1 MDNDKQTGSCL
12 CGVITYEFNQSEA
25 LSAHHCHCRDCQKI
39 TGSGKATIL
48 LVPSNSL
55 DVSGDLKFYTV
66 EGSAGSHVSRGFCSE
81 CGSQLIS
88 YVNEN
93 PDLKFIK
100 VGSIDDSSWV
110 SISSNFGA
118 PQQIHGHQPMIQF
131 TVSHIIQTS
140 PKIEAF

>member
-1 MDNDKQTGSCL
+1 MDNEKQTGSCL
-12 CGVITYEFNQSEA
+12 CGVITYEFSKADA

-55 DVSGDLKFYTV
+55 NVSGELKFYTV
-66 EGSAGSHVSRGFCSE
+66 EGSASSHVSRGFCSE

-93 PDLKFIK
+93 PNLKFVK

-110 SISSNFGA
+110 SISSNFL
-118 PQQIHGHQPMIQF
+118 IMN
-131 TVSHIIQTS
+131 
-140 PKIEAF
+140 

>member
-1 MDNDKQTGSCL
+1 MDNEKQTGSCL

-55 DVSGDLKFYTV
+55 TVSGDLRFYTV

-88 YVNEN
+88 YVDEN

-110 SISSNFGA
+110 SISSNFWSSTA
-118 PQQIHGHQPMIQF
+118 NPWSPADDSVHCF
-131 TVSHIIQTS
+131 THN
-140 PKIEAF
+140 PDFA

>member
-1 MDNDKQTGSCL
+1 MDNEKQTGSCL
-12 CGVITYEFNQSEA
+12 CGVVTYEFNQSEA

-48 LVPSNSL
+48 LVPSKSL
-55 DVSGDLKFYTV
+55 TVSGDLKFYTV

-88 YVNEN
+88 YVDEN

-110 SISSNFGA
+110 SKKMS
-118 PQQIHGHQPMIQF
+118 
-131 TVSHIIQTS
+131 II
-140 PKIEAF
+140 

>member
-1 MDNDKQTGSCL
+1 MDNEKQTGSCL
-12 CGVITYEFNQSEA
+12 CGVVTYEFNQLEA

-48 LVPSNSL
+48 LVPSKSL
-55 DVSGDLKFYTV
+55 TVSGDLKFYTV

-93 PDLKFIK
+93 PDLKFVK

-110 SISSNFGA
+110 SISSNFWSSTA
-118 PQQIHGHQPMIQF
+118 NPWSQPMIQF

-140 PKIEAF
+140 PKN